1 MTTTVSPDG
10 LHALERAL
18 AALAPPGVLVGC
30 RRIETGDAS
39 HILPDENASIL
50 SRTPH
55 GRDASGAGRLIAHGL
70 LRQLGFQHVAV
81 PRGSAGEPV
90 WPAGA
95 VGSIAH
101 DADIAI
107 AVAARAETIHGVGVD
122 IEPALPLP
130 PGLEPVVVN
139 PRDRLGGCDPAIAG
153 TIAFAVKEAA
163 YKASF
168 PLDGVVL
175 GFEDIAVDLPAGIV
189 TLANGRRIEM
199 RMSIGSR
206 ILVMA
211 IVSDAVSRNP
221 APARQ
226 LRQ

>member
-1 MTTTVSPDG
+1 MPTAVSPDG
-10 LHALERAL
+10 LRTLERSL
-18 AALAPPGVLVGC
+18 AALAPPRVLVGC
-30 RRIETGDAS
+30 RRIETGDAG
-39 HILPDENASIL
+39 HILPDESASIL

-101 DADIAI
+101 DAAIAI
-107 AVAARAETIHGVGVD
+107 AVAARAETIRSVGVD

-130 PGLEPVVVN
+130 QDLEPVVVN

-153 TIAFAVKEAA
+153 TIAFAAKEAA

-175 GFEDIAVDLPAGIV
+175 GFEGIAVDLPAGIV

-199 RMSIGSR
+199 RTFAAAHV
-206 ILVMA
+206 LALAFVP
-211 IVSDAVSRNP
+211 DA
-221 APARQ
+221 
-226 LRQ
+226 L

>member
-1 MTTTVSPDG
+1 MTTTVSQDG
-10 LHALERAL
+10 LGTLERAL
-18 AALAPPGVLVGC
+18 AALVPPGVLVGC

-39 HILPDENASIL
+39 HILPDESASIL

-55 GRDASGAGRLIAHGL
+55 GRDASGAGRLIVHGL

-81 PRGSAGEPV
+81 PRGRAGEPV
-90 WPAGA
+90 WPTGV

-101 DADIAI
+101 DTDIAI
-107 AVAARAETIHGVGVD
+107 AIAARAETIRGVGVD

-130 PGLEPVVVN
+130 PDLEPVVVN
-139 PRDRLGGCDPAIAG
+139 SRDRLGGCDPAIASKV
-153 TIAFAVKEAA
+153 AFAAKEAA

-168 PLDGVVL
+168 PLDGEVL
-175 GFEDIAVDLPAGIV
+175 GFEDIAVDLAAGAV
-189 TLANGRRIEM
+189 TLANGRRIDM
-199 RMSIGSR
+199 RIFVASHI
-206 ILVMA
+206 VAMA
-211 IVSDAVSRNP
+211 FVSDAVSRKP